1 MSETIRSLT
10 GITTT
15 GSPHLGNYV
24 GAIRPAIEASRRAD
38 VESFYFLADYH
49 ALVKCEDPA
58 RVAQSRREIAATWL
72 ALGLDTDRACFYR
85 QSDIP
90 EIPELTWLL
99 TCVTAKGLLN
109 RAHAYKAALDRNL
122 EEKED
127 GDAGISAGLFLYP
140 VLMAADILIFNAHR
154 VPVGR
159 DQIQHIEMA
168 RDIAQRFNHLYGD
181 SWRAVTGTAG
191 EPFVLPEA
199 VTDDNVATLPGLDG
213 RKMSK
218 SYNNTIPLWLS
229 ARELKKAI
237 LGIVTD
243 SRAPGEAK
251 EVEGSNVFA
260 IYQAFA
266 SADESAAMRQAFA
279 DGIAWGE
286 VKQKLFE
293 RIDAELAAP
302 RERYNALMARPD
314 EIEDRLQHGARK
326 ARERSVPV
334 LAGLREAVGLS
345 SRVADSDIPAA
356 ARKARTS
363 SASPQWKRYREKDGR
378 FHFKLLDADGG
389 LLLQSRGLERADES
403 GLLIN
408 ELMVMGG
415 LFPHVETTTL
425 EMDGR
430 VEVVGPPDAVRA
442 ALATLAEIE
451 KQRRADRPD
460 SAKS

>member
-1 MSETIRSLT
+1 MSETIRTLT

-24 GAIRPAIEASRRAD
+24 GAIRPAIEASRRSD

-58 RVAQSRREIAATWL
+58 RVARSRLEIAATWL
-72 ALGLDTDRACFYR
+72 ALGLDTERAYFYR

-109 RAHAYKAALDRNL
+109 RAHAYKAAVDRNL

-127 GDAGISAGLFLYP
+127 GDAGINAGLFLYP
-140 VLMAADILIFNAHR
+140 VLMAADILVFNAHR

-168 RDIAQRFNHLYGD
+168 RDIAQRFNHLYGA
-181 SWRAVTGTAG
+181 SWRAVTKVDH

-251 EVEGSNVFA
+251 TVEGSNLFA
-260 IYQAFA
+260 IHQAFA
-266 SADESAAMRQAFA
+266 SAEESAAMRQAFA

-286 VKQKLFE
+286 AKQTLFE
-293 RIDAELAAP
+293 RIDAELAGP

-326 ARERSVPV
+326 ARERSAPL
-334 LAGLREAVGLS
+334 LAALRETVGLS
-345 SRVADSDIPAA
+345 SRVPGSQIGSA
-356 ARKARTS
+356 ARKTRS
-363 SASPQWKRYREKDGR
+363 SALPQWKRYREKDGR

-430 VEVVGPPDAVRA
+430 VEVVGPPDAVRS

-451 KQRRADRPD
+451 RQKRADRPD
-460 SAKS
+460 PAKV